1 MENKATLFSPKKFIL
16 FLLLA
21 SVVMMFAA
29 FTSAYIVRKGEG
41 NWLEFDLPSMFQWST
56 VVIVLSSITL
66 LGAQKFNREG
76 KNTTALQLLIAT
88 LILGI
93 IFLFL
98 QYGSWSEIYHY
109 KYPVVF
115 GGKYSNPSGS
125 FLYVISG
132 LHGAH
137 IIGGIIYL
145 AAACFS
151 VKKRIQDGSKS
162 ERLELC
168 AIFWHF
174 LGGLWLYLYI
184 FLIVNH

>member
-1 MENKATLFSPKKFIL
+1 MESKVTLFNPRKFIL
-16 FLLLA
+16 FLLLG

-41 NWLEFDLPSMFQWST
+41 NWLEFDLPSLFQWST
-56 VVIVLSSITL
+56 VAIVVSSITL
-66 LGAQKFNREG
+66 LGAQKFNNEG
-76 KNTTALQLLIAT
+76 KNKLALQLTVVT
-88 LILGI
+88 LLLGLA
-93 IFLFL
+93 FLAL
-98 QYGSWSEIYHY
+98 QWGSWSQIYHY

-132 LHGAH
+132 LHMAH
-137 IIGGIIYL
+137 IIGGVLYL
-145 AAACFS
+145 LLACFS
-151 VKKRIQDGSKS
+151 VKNKIQDGSKS
-162 ERLELC
+162 ERLELS